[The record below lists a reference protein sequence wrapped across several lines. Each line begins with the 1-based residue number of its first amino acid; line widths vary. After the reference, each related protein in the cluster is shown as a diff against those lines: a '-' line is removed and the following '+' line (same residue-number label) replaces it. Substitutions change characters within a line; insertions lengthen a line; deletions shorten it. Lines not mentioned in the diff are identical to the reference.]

1 MNFSNSCSAADYY
14 VVRSYM
20 VTIDWH
26 GNWVNH
32 KGPHVKDKVEQHVD
46 LRNMSSPVTYVVIL
60 RLFKLL
66 ARAFR

>member
-1 MNFSNSCSAADYY
+1 
-14 VVRSYM
+14 M